1 MKLIKSFFTKADL
14 ILMAAI
20 VIIGLGISI
29 FLAAGSHQGNKVEIT
44 KDGKLW
50 GTYSLEGEHKITIRD
65 GKELNVVKISGGK
78 VTMESA
84 NCKNQVCVH
93 HSPVSRTGESI
104 VCLPH
109 KIVVSIK
116 GGDNEYD
123 AISN

>member
-50 GTYSLEGEHKITIRD
+50 GTYSLDGEHKITIRD

-84 NCKNQVCVH
+84 NCKNQVCIH

-116 GGDNEYD
+116 GEDNEYD
-123 AISN
+123 TISN

>member
-50 GTYSLEGEHKITIRD
+50 GTYSLDGEHKITIRD

>member
-1 MKLIKSFFTKADL
+1 MKLIKSFFTNADL

-50 GTYSLEGEHKITIRD
+50 GTYSLDGEHKITIRD

-116 GGDNEYD
+116 GEDNEYD
-123 AISN
+123 TISN

>member
-1 MKLIKSFFTKADL
+1 MKLIKSFFTKSDL

-44 KDGKLW
+44 KGGKLW
-50 GTYSLEGEHKITIRD
+50 GTYSLDGEHKITIRD

-116 GGDNEYD
+116 GEDNEYD
-123 AISN
+123 TISN

>member
-1 MKLIKSFFTKADL
+1 
-14 ILMAAI
+14 MAAI

-44 KDGKLW
+44 KDGKLC
-50 GTYSLEGEHKITIRD
+50 GTYSLDGEHKITIRD

-116 GGDNEYD
+116 GEDNEYD
-123 AISN
+123 TISN

>member
-20 VIIGLGISI
+20 VILGLGISI

-50 GTYSLEGEHKITIRD
+50 GTYSLDGEHKITIRD

-116 GGDNEYD
+116 GEDNEFD
-123 AISN
+123 TISN

>member
-1 MKLIKSFFTKADL
+1 
-14 ILMAAI
+14 MAAI

-50 GTYSLEGEHKITIRD
+50 GTYSLDGEHKITIRD

-109 KIVVSIK
+109 KIVVTIK
-116 GGDNEYD
+116 GEDNEYD

>member
-1 MKLIKSFFTKADL
+1 
-14 ILMAAI
+14 MAAI

-50 GTYSLEGEHKITIRD
+50 GTYSLDGEHKITIHD

-116 GGDNEYD
+116 GEDNEYD
-123 AISN
+123 TISN

>member
-50 GTYSLEGEHKITIRD
+50 GTYSLDGEHKITIRD

-116 GGDNEYD
+116 GEDNEFD
-123 AISN
+123 TISN

>member
-50 GTYSLEGEHKITIRD
+50 GTYSLDGEHKITIRD
-65 GKELNVVKISGGK
+65 GKELNVVKISGGN

-116 GGDNEYD
+116 GEDNEYD
-123 AISN
+123 TISN

>member
-50 GTYSLEGEHKITIRD
+50 GTYSLDGEHKITIRY
-65 GKELNVVKISGGK
+65 GNELNVVKISGGK

-116 GGDNEYD
+116 GEDNEYD
-123 AISN
+123 TISN

>member
-20 VIIGLGISI
+20 VILGLGISI

-50 GTYSLEGEHKITIRD
+50 GTYSLDGEHKITIRD
-65 GKELNVVKISGGK
+65 GKERNVVKISGGK

-116 GGDNEYD
+116 GEDNEYD
-123 AISN
+123 TISN

>member
-50 GTYSLEGEHKITIRD
+50 GTYSLDREHKITIRD

-116 GGDNEYD
+116 GEDNEYD
-123 AISN
+123 TISN

>member
-1 MKLIKSFFTKADL
+1 MKLINSFFTKADL

-50 GTYSLEGEHKITIRD
+50 GTYSLDGEHKITIRD
-65 GKELNVVKISGGK
+65 GKERNVVKISGGK

-93 HSPVSRTGESI
+93 HSPVARTGESI

-116 GGDNEYD
+116 GEDNEYD
-123 AISN
+123 TISN

>member
-50 GTYSLEGEHKITIRD
+50 GTYFLDGEHKITIRD

>member
-50 GTYSLEGEHKITIRD
+50 GTYSLDGEHKITIRY

-116 GGDNEYD
+116 GEDNEYD
-123 AISN
+123 TISN

>member
-29 FLAAGSHQGNKVEIT
+29 FLVAGSHQGNKVEIT
-44 KDGKLW
+44 KDGKPW
-50 GTYSLEGEHKITIRD
+50 GTYSLDGEHKITIRD

>member
-50 GTYSLEGEHKITIRD
+50 GTYSLDGEHKITIRD

-84 NCKNQVCVH
+84 NCKNQDCVH

-116 GGDNEYD
+116 GEDNEYD
-123 AISN
+123 TISN

>member
-50 GTYSLEGEHKITIRD
+50 GTYSLDGEHKITIRY
-65 GKELNVVKISGGK
+65 GNELNVVKISGGK

-116 GGDNEYD
+116 GEDNEYNT
-123 AISN
+123 ISN

>member
-50 GTYSLEGEHKITIRD
+50 GTYSLDGEHKITIRD
-65 GKELNVVKISGGK
+65 GKELNEVKISGGK

-116 GGDNEYD
+116 GEDNEYD
-123 AISN
+123 TISN

>member
-50 GTYSLEGEHKITIRD
+50 GTYSLDGEHKITIRD

-93 HSPVSRTGESI
+93 HSPVYRTGESI

>member
-50 GTYSLEGEHKITIRD
+50 GTYSLDGEHKITIRD
-65 GKELNVVKISGGK
+65 GKERNVVKISGGK

-116 GGDNEYD
+116 GEDNEYD
-123 AISN
+123 TISN

>member
-50 GTYSLEGEHKITIRD
+50 GTYSLDGEHKITIRD

-109 KIVVSIK
+109 KIVVTIK
-116 GGDNEYD
+116 GEDNEYD
-123 AISN
+123 TISN

>member
-1 MKLIKSFFTKADL
+1 
-14 ILMAAI
+14 MAAI

-50 GTYSLEGEHKITIRD
+50 GTYSLDGEHKITIRD

-84 NCKNQVCVH
+84 NCKNKSAFTTVLYPC
-93 HSPVSRTGESI
+93 TGESI

-116 GGDNEYD
+116 GEDNEYD
-123 AISN
+123 TISN

>member
-29 FLAAGSHQGNKVEIT
+29 FLAAGSHPGNKVEIT

-50 GTYSLEGEHKITIRD
+50 GTYSLDGEHKITIRD

-116 GGDNEYD
+116 GEDNEYD
-123 AISN
+123 TISN

>member
-20 VIIGLGISI
+20 VILGLGISI

-50 GTYSLEGEHKITIRD
+50 GTYSLDGEHKITIRD

-116 GGDNEYD
+116 GEDNEYD
-123 AISN
+123 TISN

>member
-50 GTYSLEGEHKITIRD
+50 GTYSLDGEHKITIRD
-65 GKELNVVKISGGK
+65 GKELNVVKIAGGK

-116 GGDNEYD
+116 GEDNEYD
-123 AISN
+123 TISN

>member
-1 MKLIKSFFTKADL
+1 MKLINSFFTKADL

-50 GTYSLEGEHKITIRD
+50 GTYSLDGEHKITIRD

-116 GGDNEYD
+116 GEDNEYD
-123 AISN
+123 TISN

>member
-50 GTYSLEGEHKITIRD
+50 GTYSLDGEHKITIRD

-93 HSPVSRTGESI
+93 HSPVYRTGESI

-116 GGDNEYD
+116 GEDNEYD
-123 AISN
+123 TISN

>member
-50 GTYSLEGEHKITIRD
+50 GTYSLDGEHKITIRD

-116 GGDNEYD
+116 GEENEYD